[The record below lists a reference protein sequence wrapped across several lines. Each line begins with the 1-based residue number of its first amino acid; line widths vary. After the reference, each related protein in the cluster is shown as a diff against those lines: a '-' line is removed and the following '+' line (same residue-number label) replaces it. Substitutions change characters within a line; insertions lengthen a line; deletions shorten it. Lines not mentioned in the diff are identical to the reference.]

1 MQRWPL
7 CFIHTR
13 RNLRTADD
21 KEKTLS
27 GTMASA
33 AVRPPHRRSNWDT
46 RLQQREKFT
55 TCIKNNVREYGGG
68 STCLKELL
76 ANADDA
82 KATGFTACLDKS
94 RYSTGSLLDVGMES
108 LQGPA
113 LWVCNDAKFSHQ
125 DYQNYTLSVGESA
138 KAEDSDTVGKFG
150 KGALTAY
157 SLTDVIQVLS
167 ADNLLVLDP
176 HGTHLPE
183 QLPSVFGNLVNKKD
197 KHFVHIAADS
207 PDQLAPFLSFTK
219 HCPSVPT
226 FSAGKHYPGTLF
238 RLALRTQTGA
248 QRSEISKERVD
259 PDQIVWTLQ
268 DFVQAAPDLLLFMRH
283 VKSISVFIKDSKDS
297 KCTLMHECT
306 ASMSN
311 ITSPM
316 PGCKLQNAAIS
327 IQDDSG
333 SKSKKIWHK
342 ATHSGN
348 GQSADVAALIQEDA
362 AGAGK
367 LLPPIAGKVYST
379 MALPLAPT
387 SLPVHINGDFL
398 LSSDRRTLWAGEGDR
413 GQVCCCCHLD
423 LVYVHQH
430 L

>member
-1 MQRWPL
+1 
-7 CFIHTR
+7 
-13 RNLRTADD
+13 
-21 KEKTLS
+21 
-27 GTMASA
+27 MASA
-33 AVRPPHRRSNWDT
+33 AVRPSHRRSNWDT

-82 KATGFTACLDKS
+82 KATRFTACLDKS
-94 RYSTGSLLDVGMES
+94 QYSTNCLLNVGMKN
-108 LQGPA
+108 LQGSA
-113 LWVCNDAKFSHQ
+113 LWVCNDAKFSNQ
-125 DYQNYTLSVGESA
+125 DHQNYTLSVGESA

-157 SLTDVIQVLS
+157 SLTDVIQILS

-183 QLPSVFGNLVNKKD
+183 QLPSVFGNLVNKEN
-197 KHFVHIAADS
+197 KHFVDVAADS
-207 PDQLAPFLSFTK
+207 PDQLDPFLSFTK

-238 RLALRTQTGA
+238 RLALRTQAGA
-248 QRSEISKERVD
+248 ERSEISKESVS
-259 PDQIVWTLQ
+259 PDQIAQTLQ
-268 DFVQAAPDLLLFMRH
+268 DFVQAAPDLLLFTRH

-297 KCTLMHECT
+297 KCTLMHT
-306 ASMSN
+306 ANMSN

-316 PGCKLQNAAIS
+316 PGCKLQKAAIS

-333 SKSKKIWHK
+333 GKSKKIWHK
-342 ATHSGN
+342 ATHPGSGQD
-348 GQSADVAALIQEDA
+348 GDVAVLFQKDA

-367 LLPPIAGKVYST
+367 LLPPMAGKVYST
-379 MALPLAPT
+379 MALPLTPT
-387 SLPVHINGDFL
+387 SLPVHINGDFR
-398 LSSDRRTLWAGEGDR
+398 LSSDRPTLWAGEGDQ
-413 GQVCCCCHLD
+413 GQVCCCCHID
-423 LVYVHQH
+423 HVNTH
-430 L
+430 